1 MDEVESGMEWS
12 RVEIATVTGFRE
24 SVNGKLLCVNTRVC
38 ECNSEG
44 VA

>member
-12 RVEIATVTGFRE
+12 RVEIVAVTGCCE
-24 SVNGKLLCVNTRVC
+24 SVNRMLLCVNTSVC
-38 ECNSEG
+38 KCNSEG

>member
-1 MDEVESGMEWS
+1 MDGVEIEMEWS
-12 RVEIATVTGFRE
+12 RVEIVAVTGCCE
-24 SVNGKLLCVNTRVC
+24 SVNRMLLCVNSRVC

>member
-24 SVNGKLLCVNTRVC
+24 SVNRMLLGVNHSVC